1 MSTRLIS
8 LDVEAAIEDFSNAP
22 DVPRVAHGLSE
33 LRVLFRAWVDAFD
46 DFRGE
51 IVEMIEIGDR
61 VACVVDYSGTS
72 PATGLTVA
80 QRAVDVWEFRGGKI
94 LRGKIG
100 YTDRDAALQT
110 ARASEQKAH
119 SDP

>member
-8 LDVEAAIEDFSNAP
+8 LY
-22 DVPRVAHGLSE
+22 
-33 LRVLFRAWVDAFD
+33 RALLC
-46 DFRGE
+46 
-51 IVEMIEIGDR
+51 EMIEIGDR
-61 VACVVDYSGTS
+61 VACVIDYSGTS